1 MNVADDILLVDK
13 PVGWTSF
20 DVVAKIRGKIRA
32 EYITSG
38 IKPTKKQLRVGH
50 AGTLDPFATGLLII
64 LLGEGCKKAGDF
76 LKLDKTYEFTAK
88 LGEISTTGD
97 PEGEVLGYGIWKI
110 ENSKQQIANSYDVAV
125 IPGSIGNPVD
135 IPERSESS
143 SSVEESKASA
153 VLNSSDL
160 AGGLD
165 NNETSTLTIPTEKD
179 VKNALKQFEGEI
191 SQVPPVFS
199 AIKING
205 KRAYKLAREGKKVE
219 IPVRQIMINKI
230 ELIEYNFPYIKAVCD
245 VSSGTYIRTLVEDIG
260 KVLDTGAYCT
270 DLRRTRIGEYKIE
283 DATTIDKL
291 V

>member
-219 IPVRQIMINKI
+219 IPVRQIKINKI